1 MEAKKRKTTQTG
13 AVKRTTGKTTS
24 RTTGKATKYAT
35 GKEAVKKKKVVSEK
49 TERMDKTESLE
60 TKSSRRDAERI
71 RRREARKRKVRRQ
84 KIAMATSGVVIV
96 AAAATL
102 VVLFMPSMRL
112 SREMSKAEKY
122 TKEQDYVS
130 AQQAYESALE
140 IDVKQVKA
148 YRNIAE
154 NDMAQ
159 NKVEEAKQILF
170 EGWENT
176 QDESLLNYYCTVILN
191 EAVAE
196 INDKNVTLD
205 TVDKC
210 VQVIEQNAANA
221 DALSLLQTCYDRL
234 FALNEENE
242 KDAHFAIFYDEN
254 IEVENCQYD
263 AYEQLL
269 RRMLAVYQANPSEE
283 LKNLLVEYAL
293 IDDASIRITMTHV
306 NSYITMLSD
315 INQAIAN
322 DEITEV
328 SACLTDAMAVQDYF
342 AEAFTQFAAGNF
354 EYARDLIVEDT
365 YQQYRDNFINETAG
379 NWLGHVYIPVN
390 QEQLVLTK
398 EDGVWY
404 YSFLADEDY
413 VNTKGVITIWGTKQ
427 EDDGV
432 QRSVIS
438 YEAANDGAYPH
449 TEYTVQYLYSNVKI
463 NGQYVPQMNYRFDTK
478 VTTEEGNTTVAIGD
492 WGGEHEFE
500 IDY

>member
-13 AVKRTTGKTTS
+13 AVKRTTGKKTS

-60 TKSSRRDAERI
+60 TKSGRRDAERI

-234 FALNEENE
+234 FALNEEDE
-242 KDAHFAIFYDEN
+242 KDAHFDIFYDEN

-328 SACLTDAMAVQDYF
+328 STCLTDAMAVQDYF

>member
-1 MEAKKRKTTQTG
+1 
-13 AVKRTTGKTTS
+13 
-24 RTTGKATKYAT
+24 
-35 GKEAVKKKKVVSEK
+35 
-49 TERMDKTESLE
+49 
-60 TKSSRRDAERI
+60 
-71 RRREARKRKVRRQ
+71 
-84 KIAMATSGVVIV
+84 
-96 AAAATL
+96 
-102 VVLFMPSMRL
+102 MPSMRL

-242 KDAHFAIFYDEN
+242 KDAHFDIFYDEN

-328 SACLTDAMAVQDYF
+328 SACRPMLW
-342 AEAFTQFAAGNF
+342 
-354 EYARDLIVEDT
+354 
-365 YQQYRDNFINETAG
+365 QYRIILQKPLPSLQPVILNMQET
-379 NWLGHVYIPVN
+379 
-390 QEQLVLTK
+390 
-398 EDGVWY
+398 
-404 YSFLADEDY
+404 
-413 VNTKGVITIWGTKQ
+413 
-427 EDDGV
+427 
-432 QRSVIS
+432 
-438 YEAANDGAYPH
+438 
-449 TEYTVQYLYSNVKI
+449 
-463 NGQYVPQMNYRFDTK
+463 
-478 VTTEEGNTTVAIGD
+478 
-492 WGGEHEFE
+492 
-500 IDY
+500 

>member
-1 MEAKKRKTTQTG
+1 MEAKKRKTTQAG

-242 KDAHFAIFYDEN
+242 KDAHFNIFYDEN

-379 NWLGHVYIPVN
+379 NWLGHIYIPVN

>member
-1 MEAKKRKTTQTG
+1 MEAKKRKTTQAG

-35 GKEAVKKKKVVSEK
+35 GKEAVKKKKVVSER

-60 TKSSRRDAERI
+60 TKSGRRDAERI

-84 KIAMATSGVVIV
+84 KITMATSGVVIV

-242 KDAHFAIFYDEN
+242 KDAHFDIFYDEN

-328 SACLTDAMAVQDYF
+328 STCLTDAMAVQDYF

-379 NWLGHVYIPVN
+379 NWLGHIYIPVN

>member
-1 MEAKKRKTTQTG
+1 MEAKKRKTTQAG

-60 TKSSRRDAERI
+60 TKSNRRDAERI

-84 KIAMATSGVVIV
+84 KIVMATSGVVIV

-234 FALNEENE
+234 FALNEGNE
-242 KDAHFAIFYDEN
+242 KDAHFDIFYDEN

-379 NWLGHVYIPVN
+379 NWLGHIYIPVN

>member
-1 MEAKKRKTTQTG
+1 MEAKKRKTTQAG

-96 AAAATL
+96 AAVATL
-102 VVLFMPSMRL
+102 VVLFIPSMRL

-242 KDAHFAIFYDEN
+242 KDAHFDIFYDEN

-328 SACLTDAMAVQDYF
+328 SACLTDAMTVQDYF
-342 AEAFTQFAAGNF
+342 AEAFTQFATGNF

>member
-1 MEAKKRKTTQTG
+1 MEAKKRKTTQAG

-234 FALNEENE
+234 FALNEGNE
-242 KDAHFAIFYDEN
+242 KDAHFDIFYDEN

-306 NSYITMLSD
+306 NSYITMLAD

>member
-1 MEAKKRKTTQTG
+1 MEAKKRKTTQAG
-13 AVKRTTGKTTS
+13 AVKHATGKTAS

-196 INDKNVTLD
+196 INDKTVTLD

-242 KDAHFAIFYDEN
+242 KDAHFDIFYDEN

-379 NWLGHVYIPVN
+379 NWLGHIYIPVN

>member
-1 MEAKKRKTTQTG
+1 MEAKKRKTTQAG

-35 GKEAVKKKKVVSEK
+35 GKEAVKKKKVVSER

-84 KIAMATSGVVIV
+84 KITMATSGVVIV

-242 KDAHFAIFYDEN
+242 KDAHFDIFYDEN

-328 SACLTDAMAVQDYF
+328 STCLTDAMAVQDYF

-379 NWLGHVYIPVN
+379 NWLGHIYIPVN

>member
-1 MEAKKRKTTQTG
+1 MEAKKRKTTQAG
-13 AVKRTTGKTTS
+13 AVKHATGKTAS

-234 FALNEENE
+234 FALNEGNE
-242 KDAHFAIFYDEN
+242 KDAHFDIFYDEN

-463 NGQYVPQMNYRFDTK
+463 SGQYVPQMNYRFDTK

>member
-1 MEAKKRKTTQTG
+1 MEAKKRKTTQAG

-84 KIAMATSGVVIV
+84 KIAMATSGIVIV

-159 NKVEEAKQILF
+159 DKVEEAKQILF

-242 KDAHFAIFYDEN
+242 KDAHFDIFYDEN

-328 SACLTDAMAVQDYF
+328 STCLTDAMAVQDYF
-342 AEAFTQFAAGNF
+342 AEVFTQFAAGNF

-379 NWLGHVYIPVN
+379 NWLGHIYIPVN

>member
-1 MEAKKRKTTQTG
+1 MEAKKRKTTQAG
-13 AVKRTTGKTTS
+13 AVKHATGKTAS

-49 TERMDKTESLE
+49 AERMDKTESLE

-159 NKVEEAKQILF
+159 DKVEEAKQILF

-242 KDAHFAIFYDEN
+242 KDAHFDIFYDEN

>member
-196 INDKNVTLD
+196 INDKTVTLD

-242 KDAHFAIFYDEN
+242 KDAHFDIFYDEN

-379 NWLGHVYIPVN
+379 NWLGHIYIPVN

>member
-242 KDAHFAIFYDEN
+242 KDAHFDIFYDEN

-306 NSYITMLSD
+306 NRYITMLSD

-379 NWLGHVYIPVN
+379 NWLGHIYIPVN

>member
-1 MEAKKRKTTQTG
+1 MEAKKRKTTQAG

-35 GKEAVKKKKVVSEK
+35 GKEAVKKKKVVSER

-84 KIAMATSGVVIV
+84 KITMATSGVVIV

-242 KDAHFAIFYDEN
+242 KDAHFDIFYDEN

>member
-1 MEAKKRKTTQTG
+1 MEAKKRKTTQAG

-159 NKVEEAKQILF
+159 DKVEEAKQILF

-242 KDAHFAIFYDEN
+242 KDAHFDIFYDEN

-379 NWLGHVYIPVN
+379 NWLGHIYIPVN

>member
-1 MEAKKRKTTQTG
+1 MEAKKRKTTQAG
-13 AVKRTTGKTTS
+13 AVKHATGKTAS

-159 NKVEEAKQILF
+159 DKVEEAKQILF

-242 KDAHFAIFYDEN
+242 KDAHFDIFYDEN

-379 NWLGHVYIPVN
+379 NWLGHIYIPVN